1 MECIVKRALTGDIYI
16 DNYFYSNTI
25 IRLICLFTKPFVPKH
40 YSLRENGQKMAR
52 ITIEDCMKNINNRFV
67 LVQMSTLRTRQL
79 LKGSQPLVEA
89 SDNREIVKSLREIA
103 KGKVTLTEE
112 TIDNLKGGGYL
123 DLEQNEDTP

>member
-1 MECIVKRALTGDIYI
+1 
-16 DNYFYSNTI
+16 
-25 IRLICLFTKPFVPKH
+25 
-40 YSLRENGQKMAR
+40 
-52 ITIEDCMKNINNRFV
+52 MKNINNRFV

-103 KGKVTLTEE
+103 KGKVSLTEE
-112 TIDNLKGGGYL
+112 TIENLKGGGYL

>member
-1 MECIVKRALTGDIYI
+1 
-16 DNYFYSNTI
+16 
-25 IRLICLFTKPFVPKH
+25 
-40 YSLRENGQKMAR
+40 MAR

-67 LVQMSTLRTRQL
+67 LVQMASQRTRQL

-103 KGKVTLTEE
+103 AKQVILTEE

-123 DLEQNEDTP
+123 DMEENENKP